1 MAPKRTFA
9 LLGYIALGPISGP
22 LVAGIFRSLERRELV
37 LASLYAL
44 ALPLAGMELAMLAT
58 RLATPLLH

>member
-1 MAPKRTFA
+1 MAPKRALA
-9 LLGYIALGPISGP
+9 LLGYAALGPISGP
-22 LVAGIFRSLERRELV
+22 LVAGIVRSLERRELV

-58 RLATPLLH
+58 RLTTSLLP